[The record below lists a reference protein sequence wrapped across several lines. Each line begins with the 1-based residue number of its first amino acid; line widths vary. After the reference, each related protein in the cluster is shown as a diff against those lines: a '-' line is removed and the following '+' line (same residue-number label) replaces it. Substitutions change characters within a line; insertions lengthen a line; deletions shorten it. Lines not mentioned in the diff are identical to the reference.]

1 MYSISKKILFQN
13 KLFIG
18 DNIVSDGS
26 FVIKKSAIKNIKKLN
41 TVESAIEWI
50 NEPNFYVISAST
62 EKERAFL
69 SSVSGVFKHEV
80 YEFKRSKILLDRGE
94 NSPVSVFI
102 CPELGVIK
110 FLDDE
115 YTFNLKLEVLYS
127 SEDSHILVDAP
138 NIEGWNIALSCN
150 SKPVD
155 FDSEIEVLSTI
166 LFSENFVENV

>member
-50 NEPNFYVISAST
+50 NEPNFYVVSAST

-94 NSPVSVFI
+94 NSLFLCLYVLNLSYPFWMMNTLLPQIRSFVFI
-102 CPELGVIK
+102 
-110 FLDDE
+110 
-115 YTFNLKLEVLYS
+115 
-127 SEDSHILVDAP
+127 
-138 NIEGWNIALSCN
+138 
-150 SKPVD
+150 
-155 FDSEIEVLSTI
+155 
-166 LFSENFVENV
+166 